1 MRACI
6 VSRHRDA
13 AATVGNAAATV
24 GNATATVGDAAAT
37 VEDAAAT
44 QRDTVV
50 SASPCACAQSRG
62 IGMPVRDLFGLLFFA
77 TVGMLLLR
85 YGDAATPVRG
95 WFTW

>member
-6 VSRHRDA
+6 VSRH
-13 AATVGNAAATV
+13 
-24 GNATATVGDAAAT
+24 GDAAAT
-37 VEDAAAT
+37 MGDAAAT
-44 QRDTVV
+44 MGD
-50 SASPCACAQSRG
+50 AA
-62 IGMPVRDLFGLLFFA
+62 A